1 MSASIKLFSDVA
13 QAAFIAMA
21 RHLQYLSEELVAL
34 ALFSP
39 NVEAEVKREMLVAMA
54 TVGGTQHRRASI
66 AMSDTASLS
75 LPQLCTSNTAQFFET
90 LGLSSSFLNEDPE
103 CWEDLTDFQ
112 VAKDCL
118 KAFRAVN
125 DIAERTIKLMEDFNE
140 EQKQFLLQVVANHRQ

>member
-1 MSASIKLFSDVA
+1 MTP
-13 QAAFIAMA
+13 Q
-21 RHLQYLSEELVAL
+21 LVVL

-90 LGLSSSFLNEDPE
+90 LGLSSSFLDEDLE

-118 KAFRAVN
+118 KAFRPVN
-125 DIAERTIKLMEDFNE
+125 DIEERTIKLMEDFNALMTVDE
-140 EQKQFLLQVVANHRQ
+140 EQKQFLLQVVANHRQQLPEPTKFFTSQKPGD